1 MFLLH
6 SCNSLLLVEVH
17 MVDPQLLFLL
27 FSSVT
32 AMLSLALP
40 VESGKLKSTSRK
52 ISLKLVLS
60 LWSNS
65 HQSYA
70 FTGSLGDR
78 SKAEVILLSL
88 HQFLARRQGHRGM
101 EFICSHVLEP
111 SRISQSLSWEA
122 VGKWLSGFRFL
133 NCSIGGMLRKAVT
146 WFSQFLWYSLE
157 DHSVLFWDSYLE
169 TQLFQWFHILLISS
183 IQFLSV

>member
-1 MFLLH
+1 
-6 SCNSLLLVEVH
+6 

-32 AMLSLALP
+32 AVLSLALP
-40 VESGKLKSTSRK
+40 EESGKLKSRSCR

-60 LWSNS
+60 LWSSS

-70 FTGSLGDR
+70 FTGNLGDK

-88 HQFLARRQGHRGM
+88 HQVLARRQGHRGM
-101 EFICSHVLEP
+101 ESICSRVLER
-111 SRISQSLSWEA
+111 SRILQALSWEA
-122 VGKWLSGFRFL
+122 VGKWLSGFRLL
-133 NCSIGGMLRKAVT
+133 NCSSGGMLLKAVT
-146 WFSQFLWYSLE
+146 WFSQLLWSSLE
-157 DHSVLFWDSYLE
+157 GHSVLFWDSYLE